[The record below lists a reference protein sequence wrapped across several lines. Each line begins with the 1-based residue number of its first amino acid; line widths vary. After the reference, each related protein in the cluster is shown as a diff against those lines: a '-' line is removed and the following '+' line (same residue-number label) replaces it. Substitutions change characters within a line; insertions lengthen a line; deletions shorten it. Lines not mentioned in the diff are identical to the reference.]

1 MKTGSSDSV
10 FVLALSNR
18 LMSDAHLSLGWRSF
32 AYLMVSAVF
41 LYLIN
46 NYLVFWQN
54 LPGTYGLAL
63 HYGWFGLEAQPLD
76 EARVGWGWVQLIA
89 YLAALLASVAYAYKT
104 RHRTLDQ
111 DSIRFATLSAF
122 IVRFSFWAVLLVG
135 FADMIISFLRVEN
148 LLEHIVGEWLTQQL
162 GRPIFR
168 GTYVHYPLVF
178 VAYFVALR
186 LRNITFTWLAVMCV
200 LAEFLI
206 VITRFV
212 FSYEQAYMGDVVR
225 FWYAALFLFAS
236 AHTLVE
242 EGHVRVDVLYAGFRR
257 RKKALFDSIGSV
269 LFGMPIC
276 WVILMQGMGGRG
288 NSINSPLLSFEVSQS
303 GYGMYVKYIMAAF
316 LIVFA
321 LTMLIQFVSFLLYNV
336 GQLLDR
342 EKHEEH
348 LTYYQLI
355 TGDRAHAHPEG
366 PEGGH

>member
-1 MKTGSSDSV
+1 VLLGS
-10 FVLALSNR
+10 
-18 LMSDAHLSLGWRSF
+18 
-32 AYLMVSAVF
+32 
-41 LYLIN
+41 
-46 NYLVFWQN
+46 LV
-54 LPGTYGLAL
+54 
-63 HYGWFGLEAQPLD
+63 
-76 EARVGWGWVQLIA
+76 
-89 YLAALLASVAYAYKT
+89 YAYKT
-104 RHRTLDQ
+104 QSRTLEQ
-111 DSIRFATLSAF
+111 ESIRFATLSAF
-122 IVRFSFWAVLLVG
+122 IVRFAFWAVLLVG

-148 LLEHIVGEWLTQQL
+148 ILEQLVGEWLTQQL

-178 VAYFVALR
+178 GSYFIALR
-186 LRNITFTWLAVMCV
+186 LKNITFTWLALLCV

-236 AHTLVE
+236 SYTLVE

-257 RKKALFDSIGSV
+257 RRKALFDSIGSV
-269 LFGMPIC
+269 LLGMPIC
-276 WVILMQGMGGRG
+276 WVILMHGMGGRG

-342 EKHEEH
+342 GEHEDH
-348 LTYYQLI
+348 LTYQQLI
-355 TGDRAHAHPEG
+355 SGNRQSVSGGAH
-366 PEGGH
+366 